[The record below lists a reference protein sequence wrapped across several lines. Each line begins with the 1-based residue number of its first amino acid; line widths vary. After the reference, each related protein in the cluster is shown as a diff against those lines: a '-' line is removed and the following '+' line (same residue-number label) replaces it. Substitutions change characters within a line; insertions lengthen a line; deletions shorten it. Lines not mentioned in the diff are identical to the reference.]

1 MRRRQPE
8 PVPGTVRMPEL
19 LRGPLRAHM
28 AAVLDADGPIP
39 DGVVSTLSSGTAAEQ
54 RSAWRWCAAFRRA
67 QDERRA
73 WLIAHGYAD
82 QRGHVDWH
90 RLRDEQ
96 QALRAE
102 GME

>member
-39 DGVVSTLSSGTAAEQ
+39 DGVVSTLSSGT
-54 RSAWRWCAAFRRA
+54 RRRAAFGVA
-67 QDERRA
+67 MV
-73 WLIAHGYAD
+73 
-82 QRGHVDWH
+82 RGVPPG
-90 RLRDEQ
+90 
-96 QALRAE
+96 A
-102 GME
+102 G